1 MDSNVS
7 TDTRP
12 SAAFKGETLQI
23 ARENPCQNHL
33 QAAPSHPPSGIHLRC
48 RDETL
53 EKTLAKRGLRQR
65 LPATTWQASL
75 SRSSNPPMSPKGH
88 SMMLFPPQAASVYP
102 SAKGTVI
109 ISQATHPRGDWGST
123 CMAPRPSASACHP
136 VTRSPSNLQMW
147 RGQGTHES
155 GALEATSSSSGE
167 LFFTGVVCE
176 HSFVAKKLPSYCS
189 ESKDKATVKITP
201 YFDSSQIVTINDPF
215 SLLSC
220 MLVNVV

>member
-88 SMMLFPPQAASVYP
+88 SMMLFPPPGCLSLP
-102 SAKGTVI
+102 ICKRDSDHI
-109 ISQATHPRGDWGST
+109 
-123 CMAPRPSASACHP
+123 
-136 VTRSPSNLQMW
+136 PSNAPQGGL
-147 RGQGTHES
+147 GQHLHGTTTI
-155 GALEATSSSSGE
+155 G
-167 LFFTGVVCE
+167 
-176 HSFVAKKLPSYCS
+176 KRLPSG
-189 ESKDKATVKITP
+189 
-201 YFDSSQIVTINDPF
+201 NPF
-215 SLLSC
+215 SI
-220 MLVNVV
+220 